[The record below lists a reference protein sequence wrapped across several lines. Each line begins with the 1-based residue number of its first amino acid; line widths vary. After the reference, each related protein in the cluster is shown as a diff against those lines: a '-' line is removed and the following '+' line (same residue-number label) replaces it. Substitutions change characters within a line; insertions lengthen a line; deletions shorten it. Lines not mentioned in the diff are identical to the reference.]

1 MITSLFTGSRTTFF
15 PRTNSSTVSQSQKAV
30 RTLVTGLELVIVPED
45 KQEKL
50 EQTKSKEEKWIPL
63 DLEKQIFLQVKYG
76 GTDPPITHFNLYR
89 IQFDKVNQR
98 MIIPKNLNLTPV
110 PI

>member
-1 MITSLFTGSRTTFF
+1 M
-15 PRTNSSTVSQSQKAV
+15 
-30 RTLVTGLELVIVPED
+30 TGLELVIVPED

-63 DLEKQIFLQVKYG
+63 DLEKQVFLQVKYG